1 MFRYRIFGLLGHSL
15 LRFKS
20 DTSDSRLFLFLSTV
34 AFSVRRSDS
43 LSVFTKNALLS
54 IKSESL
60 RSHSGFLIACKTSLA
75 RNTLSRVFKWRPLL
89 HNCLF
94 LLKLSLLIT
103 CKFEFLSFWFTFS
116 STLFDWTV
124 QESPF
129 EACNIIKNETLAGAF
144 SSEFYENF
152 KNTYFEEHLWT
163 AASFNLYR
171 RKIMNRKKKKK
182 KKKIFFCFYF
192 PFVNLMRWNKRVL
205 SYICN
210 FFTSL
215 FLLKIISF
223 N

>member
-1 MFRYRIFGLLGHSL
+1 MFRYPIFGLLGYSL
-15 LRFKS
+15 LRFKP
-20 DTSDSRLFLFLSTV
+20 DTSDSRLFLFLSPF

-43 LSVFTKNALLS
+43 LSVFTKNVLLS

-89 HNCLF
+89 HNCFF

-124 QESPF
+124 QESPL

-163 AASFNLYR
+163 AASFN
-171 RKIMNRKKKKK
+171 
-182 KKKIFFCFYF
+182 
-192 PFVNLMRWNKRVL
+192 
-205 SYICN
+205 
-210 FFTSL
+210 SL
-215 FLLKIISF
+215 FRSFFVFIFHSLIWCDEISEF
-223 N
+223 CLIFVTFSPLCFF